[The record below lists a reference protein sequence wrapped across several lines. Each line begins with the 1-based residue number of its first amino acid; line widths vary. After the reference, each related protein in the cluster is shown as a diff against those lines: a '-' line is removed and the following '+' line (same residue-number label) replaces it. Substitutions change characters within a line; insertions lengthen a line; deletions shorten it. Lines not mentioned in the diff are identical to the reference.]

1 MSRLFKSLLLVVFF
15 LNGHIAFATPQAD
28 AALIVERTFD
38 QEWSDNAKRAVS
50 SSFVHVYSQ
59 PLLELG
65 GISIADSE
73 KFAALIPDE
82 DIAPYINKL
91 KMKQIDALVSIYSPE
106 ELAQIAQILRLD
118 ENATFTDIFSEDL
131 KQRHD
136 GTGRSSKHFAFGL
149 SGLTIIPLLEE
160 IRQTER
166 ELNNPVTIAA
176 LETDGVLKFS
186 SFTQRQALLRQ
197 LSSSENTGSARFIK
211 APGAD

>member
-1 MSRLFKSLLLVVFF
+1 MSRLLKSLLLVVFF
-15 LNGHIAFATPQAD
+15 LNGPIALATPQAD
-28 AALIVERTFD
+28 IDLIVERTFD
-38 QEWSDNAKRAVS
+38 QEWSDAAKRVVS
-50 SSFVHVYSQ
+50 SGFVPVYFQ

-82 DIAPYINKL
+82 IIAPYVNKL
-91 KMKQIDALVSIYSPE
+91 KAKQIDALVSIYSPE

-118 ENATFTDIFSEDL
+118 ENATFADIFSEG
-131 KQRHD
+131 HD
-136 GTGRSSKHFAFGL
+136 GTGSPSKHITFGL
-149 SGLTIIPLLEE
+149 NVLVIIPLLEE
-160 IRQTER
+160 IKETER

-176 LETDGVLKFS
+176 LKTDGVLEFS
-186 SFTQRQALLRQ
+186 SFTLRQTLLRQ